1 MPHHAAGESIGA
13 ITGRC
18 TCNACSQVKVRTDEA
33 SQPTA
38 LKRPRAAPPLAVPR
52 RLLGFS
58 CRHVVGP
65 MVGASDLAF
74 RLLCRRHGADT
85 CYTEMLFSSRLVDD
99 PSYRAR
105 KLRTCAEDRPLIVQL
120 QGSEPAQVGAAA
132 ALVEATCACDA
143 IDLNLGCPLPQAH
156 EERFGAFLLDREHWP
171 TVAAC
176 IQAMVHATALPI
188 CAKIRLLP
196 SVDETIDLVRM
207 LHTAG
212 CAMVA
217 VHGRRRPPIGQHRG
231 ERLKQSADLD
241 AVRQVCAACGRAGGC
256 SGANGNAAGD
266 GQGAMDDGRLHVL
279 TNGNTQ
285 LASDVSANL
294 AHTHADGLMAA
305 EGVLR
310 NPRLFKH
317 AAAHSAPS
325 STDCPHF
332 GARALV
338 DGMAVSGALSLER
351 SPPSLELSRD
361 DVGSIALEYLAL
373 ARDEE
378 ISVVRSHVM
387 WLLGK
392 SGKGERCRFEWLGP
406 FSDVQLR
413 MALVGAE
420 SVDELEGL
428 VRAVLGLATV

>member
-1 MPHHAAGESIGA
+1 MRRAHVKAPVPHHAAGESIGSSA
-13 ITGRC
+13 RAR
-18 TCNACSQVKVRTDEA
+18 NASLQVSVHTDETSHA
-33 SQPTA
+33 RA

-52 RLLGFS
+52 RRLGFD
-58 CRHVVGP
+58 CHHVVGP

-85 CYTEMLFSSRLVDD
+85 CYTEMLFSARLLDD
-99 PSYRAR
+99 VSYRAR
-105 KLRTCAEDRPLIVQL
+105 KLRTGAEDRPLIVQL
-120 QGSEPAQVGAAA
+120 QGSDPAQVGAAA

-196 SVDETIDLVRM
+196 TVDETIDLVRM
-207 LHTAG
+207 LHAAG

-241 AVRQVCAACGRAGGC
+241 AVRRICAACGRAGGC
-256 SGANGNAAGD
+256 SGDDDNGVGD
-266 GQGAMDDGRLHVL
+266 GQDGEGDGRLHVL

-285 LASDVSANL
+285 LASDVGANL
-294 AHTHADGLMAA
+294 AHTRADGLMAA
-305 EGVLR
+305 EGILR
-310 NPRLFKH
+310 NPRLFEH
-317 AAAHSAPS
+317 AGGLAADTSAPS
-325 STDCPHF
+325 P
-332 GARALV
+332 
-338 DGMAVSGALSLER
+338 
-351 SPPSLELSRD
+351 ELSRT

-413 MALVGAE
+413 MALIAAE

-428 VRAVLGLATV
+428 VRAVLGLGA